1 MEAGTRPPTTE
12 GGTTPPTAQG
22 HAGLHR
28 GVGFLG
34 LLWSSEGSLIGSG
47 WLFGALTATAIAG
60 PSALIGWA
68 VASLIVLVLALIHAE
83 LGGMFPV
90 AGGTSRFP
98 HYAFGSLAG
107 GTFGWMA
114 YIQAAAVAPIEVLAA
129 VEYLSSAHWASSFYD
144 AGNGTLHGVGWLVAI
159 GLLLFFVTLNA
170 LGVRWFA
177 RINGGVTAWKIVI
190 PVLTIIVLLA
200 THFHGGNFSRGGG
213 FFIHGAAV
221 KSILIGIP
229 SGGIVFSLLGF
240 EQAVQLAGEA
250 RNPQRDVPRAVIV
263 SILLGCAIYILV
275 QVAFIGALDP
285 ALLEHGHTWTSL
297 ANPGHSAALKALN
310 KAPFYSVAKVA
321 GLAWLAVLLRI
332 DAVAS
337 PSGTGLIYMTVAS
350 RISYGLGRNGYVPQ
364 IFERTSTQL
373 VPLFGIFFAF
383 VLGCLFLLPFPSW
396 SKLVNLITEATVLM
410 YAGAPLALGALR
422 LQKPDLERP
431 FHLRGERI
439 WAPLAFVCSNLIVYW
454 AGWTTYSTLMIAL
467 LIGYL
472 LFWLSATFKLNE
484 HTPKVDWQAAPWL
497 AAYLIGIGLI
507 AYFGSFGSGGI
518 LGGVGIFKHVLPDG
532 GNNDLGLYGGLAAS
546 AGWSLVIYFW
556 ALSRRLPE
564 ERVDEYVQEVFAA
577 PDAGA

>member
-1 MEAGTRPPTTE
+1 LHNTGSSRPPQDSE
-12 GGTTPPTAQG
+12 
-22 HAGLHR
+22 GLHR

-47 WLFGALTATAIAG
+47 WLFGALTATTIAG

-68 VASLIVLVLALIHAE
+68 VASVIVLVLALIHAE

-129 VEYLSSAHWASSFYD
+129 VEYLSSAHWASSFYN
-144 AGNGTLHGVGWLVAI
+144 ASSGTLHGAGWVVAI
-159 GLLLFFVTLNA
+159 GLLLFFVVLNA

-177 RINGGVTAWKIVI
+177 RINNGLTTWKILI
-190 PVLTIIVLLA
+190 PLLTIVVLLA

-213 FFIHGAAV
+213 FFIHGSAV
-221 KSILIGIP
+221 KSILVGIP

-250 RNPQRDVPRAVIV
+250 RNPQRDVPRAVIL
-263 SILLGCAIYILV
+263 SILLGCTIYILV
-275 QVAFIGALDP
+275 QVAFIAALNP

-297 ANPGHSAALKALN
+297 AKPGHSAALLALN

-321 GLAWLAVLLRI
+321 GLTWLALLLRI

-364 IFERTSTQL
+364 IFERTNTRR
-373 VPLFGIFFAF
+373 VPLFGIVFAF
-383 VLGCLFLLPFPSW
+383 LLGCLFLLPFPSW

-431 FHLRGERI
+431 FHLPGERVL
-439 WAPLAFVCSNLIVYW
+439 APLAFVCSNLIVYW
-454 AGWTTYSTLMIAL
+454 AGWTTYSTLMVAL
-467 LIGYL
+467 LIGYF
-472 LFWLSATFKLNE
+472 LFWLSSTFKLNE
-484 HTPKVDWQAAPWL
+484 HTPKIDWQAAPWL
-497 AAYLIGIGLI
+497 AAYLIGMGLI
-507 AYFGSFGSGGI
+507 AYFGTFGPGGI
-518 LGGVGIFKHVLPDG
+518 LGGSGVFKHVLSEG
-532 GNNDLGLYGGLAAS
+532 GNNDLGLYGGLGAS

-556 ALSRRLPE
+556 ALSKRLPASK
-564 ERVDEYVQEVFAA
+564 VDEYVKDVFPAA
-577 PDAGA
+577 DTVD

>member
-1 MEAGTRPPTTE
+1 MQA
-12 GGTTPPTAQG
+12 GTTPPVPRDRG
-22 HAGLHR
+22 ELHR

-34 LLWSSEGSLIGSG
+34 LLWSSEGSVIGSG
-47 WLFGALTATAIAG
+47 WLFGALTATTIAG
-60 PSALIGWA
+60 PSALIGWV
-68 VASLIVLVLALIHAE
+68 VASVIVLVLALIHAE

-129 VEYLSSAHWASSFYD
+129 VEYLSSAHWASGFYN
-144 AGNGTLHGVGWLVAI
+144 ASSGTLHGVGWVVAI
-159 GLLLFFVTLNA
+159 GLLLFFVVLNV
-170 LGVRWFA
+170 LGVQWFA
-177 RINGGVTAWKIVI
+177 RINSGITAWKILI
-190 PVLTIIVLLA
+190 PLLTIVVFLA

-213 FFIHGAAV
+213 FFVHGAAV
-221 KSILIGIP
+221 KSILVGIP

-250 RNPQRDVPRAVIV
+250 KNPQRDVPRAVIV

-275 QVAFIGALDP
+275 QVAFIAALSP

-310 KAPFYSVAKVA
+310 KAPFYSVAKMA
-321 GLAWLAVLLRI
+321 GLTWLALLLRI

-364 IFERTSTQL
+364 IFELTSTRR
-373 VPLFGIFFAF
+373 VPVFGICFAF

-422 LQKPDLERP
+422 LQKPDIQRP
-431 FHLRGERI
+431 FRLRGERLL
-439 WAPLAFVCSNLIVYW
+439 APLAFVCSNLIVYW

-467 LIGYL
+467 LIGYF
-472 LFWLSATFKLNE
+472 LFWLSSTFKLNE
-484 HTPKVDWQAAPWL
+484 HTPKIDWQAAPWL

-507 AYFGSFGSGGI
+507 AYFGTFGSGGI
-518 LGGVGIFKHVLPDG
+518 LGGIGVFKHVLPDG
-532 GNNDLGLYGGLAAS
+532 GNDDLGLYGGLAAS
-546 AGWSLVIYFW
+546 AVWSLVIYFW
-556 ALSRRLPE
+556 ALSQRLPE
-564 ERVDEYVQEVFAA
+564 SKVDEYVHDVFAA
-577 PDAGA
+577 PDAVD

>member
-1 MEAGTRPPTTE
+1 LHNTGSSRPPQDSE
-12 GGTTPPTAQG
+12 
-22 HAGLHR
+22 GLHR

-47 WLFGALTATAIAG
+47 WLFGALTATTIAG

-68 VASLIVLVLALIHAE
+68 VASVIVLVLALIHAE

-129 VEYLSSAHWASSFYD
+129 VEYLSSAHWASSFYN
-144 AGNGTLHGVGWLVAI
+144 ASSGTLHGAGWVVAI
-159 GLLLFFVTLNA
+159 GLLLFFVVLNA

-177 RINGGVTAWKIVI
+177 RINNGLTTWKILI
-190 PVLTIIVLLA
+190 PLLTIVVLLA

-213 FFIHGAAV
+213 FFIHGSAV
-221 KSILIGIP
+221 KSILVGIP

-250 RNPQRDVPRAVIV
+250 RNPQRDVPRAVIL
-263 SILLGCAIYILV
+263 SILLGCTIYILV
-275 QVAFIGALDP
+275 QVAFIAALNP

-297 ANPGHSAALKALN
+297 AKPGHSAALLALN

-321 GLAWLAVLLRI
+321 GLTWLALLLRI

-364 IFERTSTQL
+364 IFERTNTRR
-373 VPLFGIFFAF
+373 VPLFGIVFAF
-383 VLGCLFLLPFPSW
+383 LLGCLFLLPFPSW

-431 FHLRGERI
+431 FHLPGERAL
-439 WAPLAFVCSNLIVYW
+439 APLAFVCSNLIVYW
-454 AGWTTYSTLMIAL
+454 AGWTTYSTLMVAL
-467 LIGYL
+467 LIGYF
-472 LFWLSATFKLNE
+472 LFWLSSTFKLNE
-484 HTPKVDWQAAPWL
+484 HTPKIDWQAAPWL
-497 AAYLIGIGLI
+497 AAYLIGMGLI
-507 AYFGSFGSGGI
+507 AYFGTFGPGGI
-518 LGGVGIFKHVLPDG
+518 LGGSGVFKHVLSEG
-532 GNNDLGLYGGLAAS
+532 GNNDLGLYGGLGAS

-556 ALSRRLPE
+556 ALSKRLPASK
-564 ERVDEYVQEVFAA
+564 VDEYVKDVFPAA
-577 PDAGA
+577 DTVD

>member
-1 MEAGTRPPTTE
+1 MNTTGSSRPPQDSE
-12 GGTTPPTAQG
+12 
-22 HAGLHR
+22 GLHR

-47 WLFGALTATAIAG
+47 WLFGALTATTIAG
-60 PSALIGWA
+60 PSALIGWV
-68 VASLIVLVLALIHAE
+68 VASVIVLVLALIHAE

-129 VEYLSSAHWASSFYD
+129 VEYLSSAHWASSFYN
-144 AGNGTLHGVGWLVAI
+144 ASSGTLHGVGWVVAI
-159 GLLLFFVTLNA
+159 GLLLFFVVLNA

-177 RINGGVTAWKIVI
+177 RINNGLTTWKILI
-190 PVLTIIVLLA
+190 PLLTIVVLLA

-213 FFIHGAAV
+213 FFIRGSAV
-221 KSILIGIP
+221 KSILVGIP

-250 RNPQRDVPRAVIV
+250 RNPQRDVPRAVIL
-263 SILLGCAIYILV
+263 SILLGCTIYILV
-275 QVAFIGALDP
+275 QVAFIAALNP

-297 ANPGHSAALKALN
+297 AKPGHSAALLALN

-321 GLAWLAVLLRI
+321 GLTWLALLLRI

-364 IFERTSTQL
+364 IFERTNTRR
-373 VPLFGIFFAF
+373 VPLFGIVFAF
-383 VLGCLFLLPFPSW
+383 LLGCLFLLPFPSW

-431 FHLRGERI
+431 FHLRGERV
-439 WAPLAFVCSNLIVYW
+439 WAPVAFLCSNLIVYW
-454 AGWTTYSTLMIAL
+454 AGWTTYSTLMVAL
-467 LIGYL
+467 LIGYF

-484 HTPKVDWQAAPWL
+484 HTPEIDWQAAPWL
-497 AAYLIGIGLI
+497 AAYLIGMGLI
-507 AYFGSFGSGGI
+507 AYFGTFGPGGI
-518 LGGVGIFKHVLPDG
+518 LGGAGVFKHVLSEG
-532 GNNDLGLYGGLAAS
+532 GNNDLGLYGGLGAS

-556 ALSRRLPE
+556 ALSKRLPASK
-564 ERVDEYVQEVFAA
+564 VDEYVKDVFPAA
-577 PDAGA
+577 DTVD

>member
-1 MEAGTRPPTTE
+1 LDTTGSSRPPQDSE
-12 GGTTPPTAQG
+12 
-22 HAGLHR
+22 GLHR

-47 WLFGALTATAIAG
+47 WLFGALTATTIAG

-68 VASLIVLVLALIHAE
+68 VASVIVLVLALIHAE

-129 VEYLSSAHWASSFYD
+129 VEYLSSAHWASSFYN
-144 AGNGTLHGVGWLVAI
+144 ASSGTLHGVGWVVAI
-159 GLLLFFVTLNA
+159 GLLLFFVVLNA

-177 RINGGVTAWKIVI
+177 RINNGLTTWKILI
-190 PVLTIIVLLA
+190 PLLTIVVLLA

-213 FFIHGAAV
+213 FFIHGSAV
-221 KSILIGIP
+221 KSILVGIP

-250 RNPQRDVPRAVIV
+250 RNPQRDVPRAVIL
-263 SILLGCAIYILV
+263 SILLGCTIYILV
-275 QVAFIGALDP
+275 QVAFIAALNP

-297 ANPGHSAALKALN
+297 AKPGHSAALLALN

-321 GLAWLAVLLRI
+321 GLTWLALLLRI

-364 IFERTSTQL
+364 IFERTNTRR
-373 VPLFGIFFAF
+373 VPLFGIVFAF
-383 VLGCLFLLPFPSW
+383 LLGCLFLLPFPSW

-431 FHLRGERI
+431 FHLRGERV
-439 WAPLAFVCSNLIVYW
+439 WAPVAFLCSNLIVYW
-454 AGWTTYSTLMIAL
+454 AGWTTYSTLMVAL
-467 LIGYL
+467 LIGYF

-484 HTPKVDWQAAPWL
+484 HTPKIDWQAAPWL
-497 AAYLIGIGLI
+497 AAYLIGMGLI
-507 AYFGSFGSGGI
+507 AYFGTFGPGGI
-518 LGGVGIFKHVLPDG
+518 LGGAGAFKHVLSEG
-532 GNNDLGLYGGLAAS
+532 GNNDLGLYGGLGAS

-556 ALSRRLPE
+556 ALSKRLPASK
-564 ERVDEYVQEVFAA
+564 VDEYVKDVFPAA
-577 PDAGA
+577 DTVD

>member
-1 MEAGTRPPTTE
+1 MEAGTPPPTSQSR
-12 GGTTPPTAQG
+12 AD
-22 HAGLHR
+22 LHR

-47 WLFGALTATAIAG
+47 WLFGALTATTIAG
-60 PSALIGWA
+60 PSALIGWG

-144 AGNGTLHGVGWLVAI
+144 ASNGTLHGFGWVIAI

-177 RINGGVTAWKIVI
+177 RINGGITAWKIVI
-190 PVLTIIVLLA
+190 PVLTIVVFLVA
-200 THFHGGNFSRGGG
+200 HFHGANFSRGGG

-229 SGGIVFSLLGF
+229 GGGIVFSLLGF
-240 EQAVQLAGEA
+240 EQAVQMAGEA
-250 RNPQRDVPRAVIV
+250 RNPQRDVPRAVVV
-263 SILLGCAIYILV
+263 SIVLGCAIYILV

-285 ALLEHGHTWTSL
+285 ALLEHGRTWTSL
-297 ANPGHSAALKALN
+297 AHPGHSAALKALN

-364 IFERTSTQL
+364 IFERTSTRR

-431 FHLRGERI
+431 FHLRGERF

-467 LIGYL
+467 LIGYF
-472 LFWLSATFKLNE
+472 LFWLSAAFRLNR
-484 HTPKVDWQAAPWL
+484 HTPRVDWQAAPWL
-497 AAYLIGIGLI
+497 AAYLIGMALI

-546 AGWSLVIYFW
+546 AVWSLVIYFW
-556 ALSRRLPE
+556 ALSRRLPASK
-564 ERVDEYVQEVFAA
+564 VDEYVREVFAA
-577 PDAGA
+577 PDAVD

>member
-1 MEAGTRPPTTE
+1 MVITRRTRSQ
-12 GGTTPPTAQG
+12 TPVTQG
-22 HAGLHR
+22 SPQDPNELHR

-34 LLWSSEGSLIGSG
+34 LLWTSEGSLIGSG
-47 WLFGALTATAIAG
+47 WLFGALTATTIAG
-60 PSALIGWA
+60 PSALIGWV
-68 VASLIVLVLALIHAE
+68 VASAIVMVLALIHAE

-114 YIQAAAVAPIEVLAA
+114 YIQSAAVAPIEVLAA
-129 VEYLSSAHWASSFYD
+129 VQYLSSAHWASSFYD
-144 AGNGTLHGVGWLVAI
+144 ASNGTLHGWGWAMAV
-159 GLLLFFVTLNA
+159 GLLLFFVVLNA

-177 RINGGVTAWKIVI
+177 RINNGITTWKILI
-190 PVLTIIVLLA
+190 PLLTIVVFLL
-200 THFHGGNFSRGGG
+200 THFHAGNFSAGGG

-221 KSILIGIP
+221 KSILVGIP
-229 SGGIVFSLLGF
+229 TGGIVFSLLGF

-250 RNPQRDVPRAVIV
+250 ANPQRDVPRAVIV
-263 SILLGCAIYILV
+263 SILIGCAIYILV
-275 QVAFIGALDP
+275 QVAFIAALSP

-297 ANPGHSAALKALN
+297 ANPAHSAALQALN

-337 PSGTGLIYMTVAS
+337 PSGTGLIYMTASS
-350 RISYGLGRNGYVPQ
+350 RISYGLARNGYVPQ
-364 IFERTSTQL
+364 VFEHTSL
-373 VPLFGIFFAF
+373 RRVPLFGMLMAF

-396 SKLVNLITEATVLM
+396 SKLVGLVTEATVLM

-454 AGWTTYSTLMIAL
+454 AGWTTYSTLMVAL
-467 LIGYL
+467 LIGYF
-472 LFWLSATFKLNE
+472 LFWLSASFKLNE
-484 HTPKVDWQAAPWL
+484 HTPKIDWQAAPWL
-497 AAYLIGIGLI
+497 AAYLIGMGLI
-507 AYFGSFGSGGI
+507 AYFGTFGGGGI
-518 LGGVGIFKHVLPDG
+518 LGGVGVFKHVLPDG

-546 AGWSLVIYFW
+546 AGWSLIIYFW
-556 ALSRRLPE
+556 ALSKRLPE
-564 ERVDEYVQEVFAA
+564 AKVDEYVADVFPSA
-577 PDAGA
+577 DAGV

>member
-1 MEAGTRPPTTE
+1 M
-12 GGTTPPTAQG
+12 
-22 HAGLHR
+22 
-28 GVGFLG
+28 
-34 LLWSSEGSLIGSG
+34 
-47 WLFGALTATAIAG
+47 FGALTATSIAG
-60 PSALIGWA
+60 PSALIGW
-68 VASLIVLVLALIHAE
+68 VLASVIVLILALIHAE

-129 VEYLSSAHWASSFYD
+129 IEYLSYSHWASGFYN
-144 AGNGTLHGVGWLVAI
+144 ATSGTLHGAGWLVAI
-159 GLLLFFVTLNA
+159 GLLLFFVALNA

-177 RINGGVTAWKIVI
+177 RINNGITTWKILI
-190 PVLTIIVLLA
+190 PLLTIVVFLA
-200 THFHGGNFSRGGG
+200 THFHAGNFSSGGG

-250 RNPQRDVPRAVIV
+250 SDPQRDVPRAVIL
-263 SILLGCAIYILV
+263 SILIGCGIYVGV
-275 QVAFIGALDP
+275 QVAFIAALNP

-297 ANPGHSAALKALN
+297 AKPGHSAALQALN
-310 KAPFYSVAKVA
+310 KAPFYSVAKAA

-332 DAVAS
+332 DAVVS
-337 PSGTGLIYMTVAS
+337 PSGTGLVYMTVTS
-350 RISYGLGRNGYVPQ
+350 RISYGLSRNGYVPQ
-364 IFERTSTQL
+364 IFERTAL
-373 VPLFGIFFAF
+373 RRVPLFGILFAF
-383 VLGCLFLLPFPSW
+383 GMGCLFLLPFPSW
-396 SKLVNLITEATVLM
+396 SKLVNLITEAAVLM

-422 LQKPDLERP
+422 LQKPDVERP
-431 FHLRGERI
+431 FHLRGERV

-454 AGWTTYSTLMIAL
+454 AGWTTYSTLMVAL

-472 LFWLSATFKLNE
+472 LFWLSSSFKLND
-484 HTPKVDWQAAPWL
+484 HTPRVDWQAAPWL
-497 AAYLIGIGLI
+497 AAYLIGMGLI
-507 AYFGSFGSGGI
+507 AYFGGFGAGGI
-518 LGGVGIFKHVLPDG
+518 LGGRGIFKHVLSQG
-532 GNNDLGLYGGLAAS
+532 GNDDLGLYGGLGAS

-564 ERVDEYVQEVFAA
+564 SRVDEYVKEVFPAA
-577 PDAGA
+577 ESFD

>member
-1 MEAGTRPPTTE
+1 LHTTGSSRPQQDSE
-12 GGTTPPTAQG
+12 
-22 HAGLHR
+22 GLHR

-47 WLFGALTATAIAG
+47 WLFGALTATTIAG

-68 VASLIVLVLALIHAE
+68 VASVIVLVLALIHAE

-129 VEYLSSAHWASSFYD
+129 VEYLSSAHWASSFYN
-144 AGNGTLHGVGWLVAI
+144 ASSGTLHGVGWVVAI
-159 GLLLFFVTLNA
+159 GLLLFFVVLNA

-177 RINGGVTAWKIVI
+177 RINNGLTTWKILI
-190 PVLTIIVLLA
+190 PLLTIVVLLA

-213 FFIHGAAV
+213 FFIHGSAV
-221 KSILIGIP
+221 KSILVGIP

-250 RNPQRDVPRAVIV
+250 RNPQRDVPRAVIL
-263 SILLGCAIYILV
+263 SILIGCVIYILV
-275 QVAFIGALDP
+275 QVAFIAALNP

-297 ANPGHSAALKALN
+297 AKPGHSAALLALN

-321 GLAWLAVLLRI
+321 GLTWLALLLRI

-364 IFERTSTQL
+364 IFERTNTQR
-373 VPLFGIFFAF
+373 VPLFGIVFAF
-383 VLGCLFLLPFPSW
+383 LLGCLFLLPFPSW

-431 FHLRGERI
+431 FHLRGERV
-439 WAPLAFVCSNLIVYW
+439 WAPVAFLCSNLIVYW
-454 AGWTTYSTLMIAL
+454 AGWTTYSTLMVAL
-467 LIGYL
+467 LIGYF

-484 HTPKVDWQAAPWL
+484 HTPKIDWQAAPWL
-497 AAYLIGIGLI
+497 AAYLIGMGLI
-507 AYFGSFGSGGI
+507 AYFGTFGPGGI
-518 LGGVGIFKHVLPDG
+518 LGGSGVFKHVLSEG
-532 GNNDLGLYGGLAAS
+532 GNNDLGLYGGLGAS

-556 ALSRRLPE
+556 ALSKRLPE
-564 ERVDEYVQEVFAA
+564 SKVDEYVKDVFPAA
-577 PDAGA
+577 DTVD

>member
-1 MEAGTRPPTTE
+1 MEVGSAAPSPRDRQE
-12 GGTTPPTAQG
+12 
-22 HAGLHR
+22 LHR
-28 GVGFLG
+28 DVGFLG

-47 WLFGALTATAIAG
+47 WLFGALTATTIAG
-60 PSALIGWA
+60 PSALIGWV
-68 VASLIVLVLALIHAE
+68 VASVIVLVLALIHAE

-129 VEYLSSAHWASSFYD
+129 IEYLSYSHWASGFYN
-144 AGNGTLHGVGWLVAI
+144 ASKGTLHGVGWVVAI
-159 GLLLFFVTLNA
+159 GLLLFFVALNA
-170 LGVRWFA
+170 LGVRWLA
-177 RINGGVTAWKIVI
+177 RINNGITTWKILV
-190 PVLTIIVLLA
+190 PLLTIVVLVV

-213 FFIHGAAV
+213 FFVHGAAV

-250 RNPQRDVPRAVIV
+250 ANPQRDVPRAVIV
-263 SILLGCAIYILV
+263 SILLGCAIYIGV

-297 ANPGHSAALKALN
+297 ANPGHSAALVALN
-310 KAPFYSVAKVA
+310 KAPFYEVAKLA
-321 GLAWLAVLLRI
+321 GLAWLATILRI

-337 PSGTGLIYMTVAS
+337 PSGTGLIYMSSAS
-350 RISYGLGRNGYVPQ
+350 RISYGLSRNGYVPQ
-364 IFERTSTQL
+364 AFENTNMRR

-422 LQKPDLERP
+422 LQKPNLERTFRLP
-431 FHLRGERI
+431 GERVL
-439 WAPLAFVCSNLIVYW
+439 APLAFVCSNLIVYW

-467 LIGYL
+467 LLGYL
-472 LFWLSATFKLNE
+472 LFWLSSTFKLNE
-484 HTPKVDWQAAPWL
+484 HVPRIDWEAAPWL
-497 AAYLIGIGLI
+497 ASYLIGIGLI
-507 AYFGSFGSGGI
+507 AYFGTFGPGGI
-518 LGGVGIFKHVLPDG
+518 LGGIGFFKHVLPDG
-532 GNNDLGLYGGLAAS
+532 GNDDLGLYGGLIAS
-546 AGWSLVIYFW
+546 AVWSLVIYFW

-564 ERVDEYVQEVFAA
+564 PRVDEYVQDVFAA
-577 PDAGA
+577 PDSVA